1 MMASPLIGIT
11 TDVVAVEGRE
21 RCASYPSYAR
31 AVVEA
36 GGVPVFLSHDL
47 EAIDGL
53 MARLDGF
60 VLTGGDDPA
69 MEEFGAAT
77 DPRVTRVHPAR
88 QAFEVA
94 LLRALAADRP
104 QVPVLGVCLGMQM
117 MALVAGGELEQYLP
131 DRGPEAAAHWEH
143 EHAIVRTI
151 AGDDGWRFGAG
162 PVLSRHKQAVSEAG
176 GLRVV
181 ATAPD
186 GVIEAVDDPGRA
198 FYVGV
203 QWHPERTAAAGT
215 GKNLFEALV
224 QSALSSRHDFHD

>member
-1 MMASPLIGIT
+1 MRAKGVLMIDKPLIGIT
-11 TDVVAVEGRE
+11 TDVVCVEGRE

-47 EAIDGL
+47 CAIDGL
-53 MARLDGF
+53 IARLDGF
-60 VLTGGDDPA
+60 VLTGGDDPV
-69 MEEFGAAT
+69 MEAFGAAT
-77 DPRVTRVHPAR
+77 DPRVTPVHADR

-94 LLRALAADRP
+94 LLRALQADRP
-104 QVPVLGVCLGMQM
+104 DVPVLGVCLGMQM
-117 MALVAGGELEQYLP
+117 MALVAGGTLEQYMP
-131 DRGPEAAAHWEH
+131 DRGPEADAHWEH
-143 EHAIVRTI
+143 EHAIVGTS
-151 AGDDGWRFGAG
+151 DWRFGTG

-186 GVIEAVDDPGRA
+186 GVIEAVDDPGRL

-203 QWHPERTAAAGT
+203 QWHPERTAAAGCGADVFQT
-215 GKNLFEALV
+215 LV
-224 QSALSSRHDFHD
+224 ESSG